1 MSDNAKIV
9 AQPHPF
15 ITSDRIIKEYP
26 EGTTIGE
33 VLREIQP
40 SGTPKIYVN
49 EEPCTD
55 IAYSLRAG
63 DRVVIKS
70 IPQGEGARTTL
81 IGVAGFALALVGIAT
96 GFVPLIAL
104 GFSLVLGVTIFGTA
118 DSLYDTFKGLKN
130 KYSVSGG
137 SNGEDKWEDKWGKV
151 PAVFGKFRFAPPYAV
166 RPYTS
171 LSGTDGETI
180 TLHMIY

>member
-1 MSDNAKIV
+1 
-9 AQPHPF
+9 
-15 ITSDRIIKEYP
+15 
-26 EGTTIGE
+26 
-33 VLREIQP
+33 
-40 SGTPKIYVN
+40 
-49 EEPCTD
+49 
-55 IAYSLRAG
+55 
-63 DRVVIKS
+63 
-70 IPQGEGARTTL
+70 L

-96 GFVPLIAL
+96 GFVTHISF
-104 GFSLVLGVTIFGTA
+104 GISLVLGVTIFGNA
-118 DSLYDTFKGLKN
+118 DSLYDTFKGLNLKFKN

-137 SNGEDKWEDKWGKV
+137 SNGEDKWGKV